1 MGPHT
6 GSIFSL
12 TIVNTTK
19 SPNYSVNR
27 IHRVCLTLRM
37 SVVTWFVRLS
47 IVFVVNGVISGLS
60 DISDMGLDIFSW
72 GRWDRWGEWAV
83 CWSGVPTMDDDV
95 CAATLCNYPDYQLGC
110 RSHWTL
116 WWIYLVSRGTDN
128 NWPQKQNTDYTKN
141 KMHYIYVIITYQ
153 RINCE
158 MCWWFSRNR
167 IVSFFPSRKLL
178 QFLLLLLLSQLL
190 DPGCQ
195 SLCIHQDGVPHFLWD
210 RHPAH
215 LLASHP
221 ILLFQ
226 AVSGGN
232 EMLQLW

>member
-1 MGPHT
+1 MASLADLVTLVTRVWISSQEEGETGEGELCADLVSPHWMMMFVPQLSAIT
-6 GSIFSL
+6 
-12 TIVNTTK
+12 
-19 SPNYSVNR
+19 R
-27 IHRVCLTLRM
+27 I
-37 SVVTWFVRLS
+37 
-47 IVFVVNGVISGLS
+47 IS
-60 DISDMGLDIFSW
+60 
-72 GRWDRWGEWAV
+72 
-83 CWSGVPTMDDDV
+83 SGG
-95 CAATLCNYPDYQLGC
+95 AG
-110 RSHWTL
+110 SHWTL
-116 WWIYLVSRGTDN
+116 WWISLVSWATDN

-215 LLASHP
+215 LLASLP